1 MTHDI
6 QVVVADDHPVFLD
19 GLVATIGRA
28 DGIRVAGVAHDSAAA
43 VVLVAELHPDIA
55 LLDLGIAGGGLA
67 AAHEIAR
74 STLATRV
81 VVLTASENQEDM
93 LEALSAGARGYIL
106 KGVSGDEI
114 VRILRS
120 IHAGEVYAA
129 PTVAWGT
136 IRGMARSGRSV
147 GIDELTAREYAVLEL
162 VARGL
167 GNAEIG
173 SHLSIAEK
181 TVKTYMTSIFSKL
194 GLETRVEAALLA
206 ARAGLGQGSSGDAAS
221 GRRPV
226 PVMVDP
232 EPSVTAHVKAKLN
245 GRP

>member
-1 MTHDI
+1 MAPDI

-28 DGIRVAGVAHDSAAA
+28 DGIRVAGVARDSAAA
-43 VVLVAELHPDIA
+43 VVLVAELRPDIA
-55 LLDLGIAGGGLA
+55 MLDLGIAGGGLA
-67 AAHEIAR
+67 AAREIAG
-74 STLATRV
+74 TTFATRV
-81 VVLTASENQEDM
+81 VILTASEDQEDL
-93 LEALSAGARGYIL
+93 LEALRAGARGYIL

-120 IHAGEVYAA
+120 INAGEVYAA
-129 PTVAWGT
+129 PTLAWGT

-147 GIDELTAREYAVLEL
+147 GIDELTAREHEVLEL
-162 VARGL
+162 VAHGL

-173 SHLSIAEK
+173 SQLGIAEK

-194 GLETRVEAALLA
+194 GLESRVEAALMA
-206 ARAGLGQGSSGDAAS
+206 VRAGLGQRPSDAAGS
-221 GRRPV
+221 ERRLV
-226 PVMVDP
+226 PVMVDS
-232 EPSVTAHVKAKLN
+232 EPSVAAHVKAKMN